1 MPTPLSGITSGS
13 ITLLLMPNH
22 CIGDKLIEHKQE

>member
-22 CIGDKLIEHKQE
+22 CIGDAKPLHW